1 MKVPTISIFAYTDYR
16 RFLQDYFLWCKENC
30 RRFSHRTYAKNLGF
44 SSPNFLKLVIDGKRN
59 IGRKSLRKITAG
71 IGFNKQ
77 EAEYFSYLVFFN
89 QARSSVDK
97 NYYFGL
103 IAHIRSTKNVTT
115 IPSDQYEYL
124 SEWYHPAV
132 RELVKDRTDPLD
144 YGQLSRLMGNGI
156 SEAKIRK
163 SVMLLKRLGLLIV
176 DEQGRFRHSSAL
188 LNTENEINSFAV
200 RRYHAKI
207 LDIAQGAL
215 DEFSPAEREFDQLT
229 VRVSPDMFS
238 KMKGRM
244 QNFRGELLQM
254 AADDPGNGSMGI
266 YHINLQ
272 FYPLIKDIAP

>member
-1 MKVPTISIFAYTDYR
+1 MKATAISIFTYTEYR
-16 RFLQDYFLWCKENC
+16 RFLQDYYSWRKENS
-30 RRFSHRTYAKNLGF
+30 RRFSHRKLARNLGF
-44 SSPNFLKLVIDGKRN
+44 TSPNFLKLVIDGKRN
-59 IGRKSLRKITAG
+59 IGRESLRKITAG
-71 IGFNKQ
+71 IGLNKQ
-77 EAEYFSYLVFFN
+77 ESEYFSYLVFFN
-89 QARSSVDK
+89 QARSAVDK
-97 NYYFGL
+97 NYFFGL
-103 IAHIRSTKNVTT
+103 IAHMRSHKNVTM
-115 IPSDQYEYL
+115 IPSNQYEYL

-176 DEQGRFRHSSAL
+176 DEQGTFRHSSAL

-200 RRYHAKI
+200 RRYHANV

-215 DEFSPAEREFDQLT
+215 DEVSPAEREFDQLT

-238 KMKGRM
+238 KIKGRM

-254 AADDPGNGSMGI
+254 AEDDPWNGSMGI

-272 FYPLIKDIAP
+272 LYPLIKDIAP